1 MRKRKFIPYNIEQ
14 LEITNAGSEGKSIA
28 RHNDKVIMVDYAVP
42 GDVVDVRVNSNKKT
56 FSFATIQ
63 NIVKPSADRID
74 TFCQHFGLCG
84 GCKWQQMSYPA
95 QLRFKK
101 QQVLD
106 AFERIGKFPFPEL
119 KPVIG
124 SENTTYYRN
133 KCEFSFIDRKWV
145 TSMDELE
152 AMSEDERKGLGYHIP
167 GRFDK
172 IFDVEH
178 CYLQHPL
185 ANEIRNAVRD
195 FGKQNS
201 YEFFNPYNQEGFLRN
216 IILRNTVAGEWMV
229 LSLIHI

>member
-1 MRKRKFIPYNIEQ
+1 
-14 LEITNAGSEGKSIA
+14 
-28 RHNDKVIMVDYAVP
+28 
-42 GDVVDVRVNSNKKT
+42 
-56 FSFATIQ
+56 
-63 NIVKPSADRID
+63 
-74 TFCQHFGLCG
+74 
-84 GCKWQQMSYPA
+84 
-95 QLRFKK
+95 LRFKQ

-201 YEFFNPYNQEGFLRN
+201 YEFFNPYNQKVFYATLFCV
-216 IILRNTVAGEWMV
+216 ILLQVSGW
-229 LSLIHI
+229 